1 MLMCP
6 KLPLMDIKKLKQFL
20 AIVDAGSLSA
30 AAKRLNIAQPALTH
44 SVQSLE
50 DELGVA
56 LLERHARGVVVTE
69 FGSLLVDRAK
79 AILREVDHAKT
90 LIRDRVANPS
100 GGVRLGIPPL
110 LAGCL
115 AMPLLTRL
123 RERLPM
129 IGLTV
134 FERDASLAREA
145 VVSGQVDIA
154 LGHGAEADINVT
166 LRPLVVE
173 ELIVGLPPAS
183 PFAGHQIGI
192 AELDGSEIILPP
204 KGDPIR
210 AVIDE
215 AANRH
220 GVELRVAA
228 ELSSPADL
236 IAGVVEGLVT
246 IAPHYPLS
254 GAANQGLIKLAALN
268 EPRPQACLFLML
280 HRHAPLSR
288 AAQAVHDLIVQTV
301 EGLVRSEL
309 WQGRYVGHM
318 PSSASM
324 ISIFTNQV

>member
-1 MLMCP
+1 
-6 KLPLMDIKKLKQFL
+6 MDIKKLKQFL
-20 AIVDAGSLSA
+20 AIVEAGSLSA
-30 AAKRLNIAQPALTH
+30 AAKRLNIAQPALSH

-56 LLERHARGVVVTE
+56 LFERHARGVVVTE

-79 AILREVDHAKT
+79 AILREVDHAKA
-90 LIRDRVANPS
+90 LIRDRVASPS
-100 GGVRLGIPPL
+100 GGVRMAIPPL
-110 LAGCL
+110 LAGGL
-115 AMPLLTRL
+115 AMPLLARL
-123 RERLPM
+123 RERLPT

-134 FERDASLAREA
+134 FERDAGLAREA
-145 VVSGQVDIA
+145 VVSGQVDFA
-154 LGHGAEADINVT
+154 LGHAAQADINVT

-183 PFAGHQIGI
+183 PLAGRQLDI
-192 AELDGSEIILPP
+192 AELDGTELILPP
-204 KGDPIR
+204 TGDPIR

-220 GVELRVAA
+220 GVALRVAA
-228 ELSSPADL
+228 ELSSPADMVAG
-236 IAGVVEGLVT
+236 IAQGLAT
-246 IAPHYPLS
+246 IAPPYPL
-254 GAANQGLIKLAALN
+254 AAAVTQGLVKLAILN

-288 AAQAVHDLIVQTV
+288 AAQAVHDRILQTV
-301 EGLVRSEL
+301 EALVRSEV

-324 ISIFTNQV
+324 VSIFTNQA